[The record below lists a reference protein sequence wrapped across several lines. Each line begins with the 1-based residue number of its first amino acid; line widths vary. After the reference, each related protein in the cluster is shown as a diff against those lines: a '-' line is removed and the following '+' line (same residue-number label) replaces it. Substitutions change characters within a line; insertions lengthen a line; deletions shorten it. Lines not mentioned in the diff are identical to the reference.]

1 MKIKKRTRT
10 EKKDLIRSKFA
21 RDEDVQLF
29 KIILNRLKK
38 KYDVSSTEVLSI
50 IREEIMIPSTIFTKI
65 LSPLE
70 TDVKYLKE
78 NLDLDYSTIAKLLKR
93 NRRAVWQAY
102 KNAVKKYSEK
112 LKPEETEFNIP
123 VSALKAELSILEA
136 TVAYLKDEY
145 RLSYHEIG
153 ELLQRDE
160 RTIWTVYSRAMKKL
174 RR

>member
-1 MKIKKRTRT
+1 MRIKKQTRT
-10 EKKDLIRSKFA
+10 EKKDLIRSRFA

-38 KYDVSSTEVLSI
+38 KYGVSSTEVLSI
-50 IREEIMIPSTIFTKI
+50 IREEIMIPSSAFTKI

-102 KNAVKKYSEK
+102 KNAVKKFSEK
-112 LKPEETEFNIP
+112 LKPEETEYNIP

-145 RLSYHEIG
+145 GLSYHEIG

-160 RTIWTVYSRAMKKL
+160 RTIWTVYSRAKKK
-174 RR
+174 